1 MEITEKPESTTVES
15 VSETAIDF
23 SKVNVNINAQFLANL
38 KNILDASIERGTWK
52 GNELTQI
59 GSIYQNINGILQK
72 ITEKLQSGDIESVK
86 EEEKVELETI
96 NEA

>member
-1 MEITEKPESTTVES
+1 MNMEITEKTESTTIES

-23 SKVNVNINAQFLANL
+23 SKVNVNINAQFLANF

-59 GSIYQNINGILQK
+59 GSIYQNINGVLQK

-86 EEEKVELETI
+86 EVELETI

>member
-1 MEITEKPESTTVES
+1 MEITEKTESTTIES

-23 SKVNVNINAQFLANL
+23 SKVNVNINAQFLANF

-59 GSIYQNINGILQK
+59 GSIYQNINGVLQK
-72 ITEKLQSGDIESVK
+72 ITEKLQSGDIDSLK
-86 EEEKVELETI
+86 EEELETI
-96 NEA
+96 KEA

>member
-1 MEITEKPESTTVES
+1 MEITEKPESTTNES

-23 SKVNVNINAQFLANL
+23 SKVNVNINAQFLVNF

-59 GSIYQNINGILQK
+59 GSIYQNINGVLQK

-86 EEEKVELETI
+86 EVELETI

>member
-1 MEITEKPESTTVES
+1 MEITEKTESTTIES

-23 SKVNVNINAQFLANL
+23 SKVNVNINAQFLANF

-59 GSIYQNINGILQK
+59 GSIYQNINGVLQK
-72 ITEKLQSGDIESVK
+72 ITEKLQSGDIEPVK
-86 EEEKVELETI
+86 EELETI

>member
-1 MEITEKPESTTVES
+1 MNMEITEKSESTNIES

-23 SKVNVNINAQFLANL
+23 SKVNVNINAQFLANF

-59 GSIYQNINGILQK
+59 GSIYQNINGVLQK
-72 ITEKLQSGDIESVK
+72 ITEKLQSGDIDSLK
-86 EEEKVELETI
+86 EEELETI
-96 NEA
+96 KEA

>member
-1 MEITEKPESTTVES
+1 MEITEKSESTNIES

-23 SKVNVNINAQFLANL
+23 SKVNVNINAQFLANF

-59 GSIYQNINGILQK
+59 GSIYQNINGVLQK

-86 EEEKVELETI
+86 EVELETI

>member
-1 MEITEKPESTTVES
+1 MEITEKPESTTIES

-23 SKVNVNINAQFLANL
+23 SKVNVNINAQFLANF

-59 GSIYQNINGILQK
+59 GSIYQNINGVLQK

-86 EEEKVELETI
+86 EEELEPI

>member
-1 MEITEKPESTTVES
+1 MEITEKTESTTIES

-23 SKVNVNINAQFLANL
+23 SKVNVNINAQFLANF

-59 GSIYQNINGILQK
+59 GSIYQNINGVLQK

-86 EEEKVELETI
+86 EVELETI

>member
-1 MEITEKPESTTVES
+1 MEITEKTESTTNES

-23 SKVNVNINAQFLANL
+23 SKVNVNINAQFLANF

-59 GSIYQNINGILQK
+59 GSIYQNINGVLQK

-86 EEEKVELETI
+86 EEELETI

>member
-1 MEITEKPESTTVES
+1 MEITEKTESTTIES

-23 SKVNVNINAQFLANL
+23 SKVNVNINAQFLANF

-59 GSIYQNINGILQK
+59 GSIYQNINGVLQK

-86 EEEKVELETI
+86 EEELEPI

>member
-1 MEITEKPESTTVES
+1 MNMEITEKTESTTNES

-23 SKVNVNINAQFLANL
+23 SKVNVNINAQFLANF

-59 GSIYQNINGILQK
+59 GSIYQNINGVLQK

-86 EEEKVELETI
+86 EEELETI

>member
-1 MEITEKPESTTVES
+1 MEITEKPESTTIES